1 MDQGDGQSQI
11 NGFMMPGTILFVLF
25 GGIVVMTLMMACRPK
40 WRWWKATLVSLLVGV
55 VLIPVLFWSLPFWAA
70 FYTAWLSGVLL
81 GSVPGATAR
90 EERLT
95 ALLLI
100 VGAAL
105 ASWPM
110 LIPYKGLQHWVPPWN
125 AEDVYTIAFLE
136 FFNLAIFTWL
146 AAALMLVVLALL
158 IAAPVNLFLRPS
170 LDVVD
175 GGPGGTREAVNTWF
189 KDRFEIV
196 FGILGVVSFV
206 GSSRAEREQ
215 AKLRYGAYGSGSD
228 PDHPGRRARL
238 R

>member
-1 MDQGDGQSQI
+1 MDQGNGQNQI
-11 NGFMMPGTILFVLF
+11 NGFMMPAAILFVLF
-25 GGIVVMTLMMACRPK
+25 GGIVVMTLMMALGRK
-40 WRWWKATLVSLLVGV
+40 WPWWRATVVSLLVGLV
-55 VLIPVLFWSLPFWAA
+55 PIPAVFWSLPFWPA
-70 FYTAWLSGVLL
+70 FYAAWLSGVLL
-81 GSVPGATAR
+81 GSVSGATAR

-100 VGAAL
+100 VSAAL
-105 ASWPM
+105 VSWPV
-110 LIPYKGLQHWVPPWN
+110 LIPYKGLLHWIPPWN

-146 AAALMLVVLALL
+146 AAALVLMLLALL

-170 LDVVD
+170 PDVAN

-196 FGILGVVSFV
+196 FGILGIVSFV

-215 AKLRYGAYGSGSD
+215 AKLRYGAYSGSD
-228 PDHPGRRARL
+228 PDRPGH
-238 R
+238 